1 MPGLEQSQVKPERQ
15 SQVTEQINNLESNL
29 GALHDSI
36 RDLTQR
42 LSSVLKAPE
51 VPKEEESITRVE
63 LVVLAGTI
71 QGFDDS
77 VKMAISKLEDIL
89 ERLEI

>member
-1 MPGLEQSQVKPERQ
+1 MEELGQTQVKPKRQ

-29 GALHDSI
+29 GALHNSI
-36 RDLTQR
+36 GDLTDR

-51 VPKEEESITRVE
+51 APKEGESKVRVK
-63 LVVLAGTI
+63 LVVLASTI

-77 VKMAISKLEDIL
+77 VKLAISKLEDIL
-89 ERLEI
+89 DRLEL